1 MKIALAAATLR
12 EIEPAQ
18 QYLAERLYLKG
29 HHQFSIVLT
38 GVGLMQTTYTL
49 AKTWMRDKPDI
60 AIQAGVG
67 GSFHPLYE
75 PGRVVVVHEDLIGD
89 LGVKEQDWLDL
100 FDMGL
105 ADVDDFPWKD
115 GLLANPH
122 ADILKKA
129 GIETVRGLS
138 VNQVSTDVAMIRTLM
153 RKFSPVV
160 ESMEGAAFHYFC
172 LSEGIPFIQFRS
184 ISNRVGDRDKSNWQ
198 MSTAIQSLNNAVIQF
213 INRIAEHPPHP

>member
-38 GVGLMQTTYTL
+38 GVGLMHTTYAL
-49 AKTWMRDKPDI
+49 SKAWMRDRPDI

-67 GSFHPLYE
+67 GSFHPLFE
-75 PGRVVVVHEDLIGD
+75 PGRVVAVREELVGD
-89 LGVKEQDWLDL
+89 LGVREQDWLDL

-105 ADVDDFPWKD
+105 ADVDGFPWTG
-115 GLLANPH
+115 GLLVNPH
-122 ADILKKA
+122 ADLLRKT
-129 GIETVRGLS
+129 GLEVVRGLS
-138 VNQVSTDVAMIRTLM
+138 VNQVSTDVAVIRTLM

-160 ESMEGAAFHYFC
+160 ESMEGAAFHHFC
-172 LSEGIPFIQFRS
+172 LAEGIPFVQFRAV
-184 ISNRVGDRDKSNWQ
+184 SNRVGDRDKSNWH
-198 MSTAIQSLNNAVIQF
+198 MAEAIRSLNESVIQF
-213 INRIAEHPPHP
+213 INHLAEHPHP